1 MKTEERA
8 KRSSSGIFFLSAI
21 FVKIE
26 VREKGKVNSKITS
39 PFVLRRFRS
48 QFCRFEDLLIAQS
61 YILCSLKGLISRLT
75 FSKFLTWFAS

>member
-48 QFCRFEDLLIAQS
+48 QFAD
-61 YILCSLKGLISRLT
+61 
-75 FSKFLTWFAS
+75 SKIC